1 MLPLRAVICTHTHEV
16 DTKKVATAEEA
27 AKAILGDQGTPLHL
41 QMQREW
47 EGKTIKF
54 PVKLVRDKPK

>member
-1 MLPLRAVICTHTHEV
+1 M
-16 DTKKVATAEEA
+16 ATAEEA